1 MLLKIVRV
9 MNGLLAGSPFFMSG
23 FGHRAFLLLLKTRT
37 IVLHSCCL
45 HPWITQRDFWFF
57 LLFLAKNPNILFDM
71 QCVS

>member
-37 IVLHSCCL
+37 IVLNPAACN
-45 HPWITQRDFWFF
+45 PWITQRDCYFF
-57 LLFLAKNPNILFDM
+57 LPFLAKNPNILFDM